1 MNIIIQKYKESDL
14 SDMVEI
20 WNEAVR
26 EGNTFPQEEC
36 LSYDTGRDFFESQT
50 YCKVARDID
59 SEKIMGL
66 YILHP
71 NNVGRCGH
79 ICNASY
85 AVSSNARGLHIGEKL
100 VYISGT
106 EHIPLNPAKMY
117 RHIKNFYEDIYR
129 KESELN
135 QIEWASWTHAEFV
148 RIHPFQDGNGRT
160 SRLIMNYQLMSNGFP
175 AVSISKEN
183 RLEYF
188 NVLEEYA
195 VRGDLVPFAEM
206 IADLTEYQLDKY
218 LSMQK

>member
-1 MNIIIQKYKESDL
+1 MRLKRKRNKSMNIIIQKYKESDL
-14 SDMVEI
+14 SDI
-20 WNEAVR
+20 
-26 EGNTFPQEEC
+26 
-36 LSYDTGRDFFESQT
+36 
-50 YCKVARDID
+50 
-59 SEKIMGL
+59 
-66 YILHP
+66 
-71 NNVGRCGH
+71 
-79 ICNASY
+79 
-85 AVSSNARGLHIGEKL
+85 
-100 VYISGT
+100 
-106 EHIPLNPAKMY
+106 KMY

-135 QIEWASWTHAEFV
+135 QIEWAAWMHAEFV

-188 NVLEEYA
+188 NALEEYA

-206 IADLTEYQLDKY
+206 IAYLTEYQLDKY